1 MSQSNEHDFYARYL
15 NPAAGGDER
24 GDSEPVED
32 QRPDRS
38 GEGDGGRTGGGA
50 HAAPERDLNDSDRD
64 QNGHHAADSD
74 DDYPLLT
81 SLPGQQ
87 YPAQDQPA
95 HEPPP
100 LDLDRDRDREYPP
113 ADRGEPPHQDRRY
126 PPTDR
131 WEPSHPEPSS
141 PGRQEPPPSPPR
153 PDWERQYPP
162 MDRRG
167 EQPPR
172 QYPPYP
178 PQHYPPMDR
187 QGDEPPPLYPPRQTP
202 PDAGSSPHGDG
213 PADIHDLAG
222 RHRDSAARSR
232 PSASVGQMR
241 AQVRQADLVRPYKP
255 VPEIGWRKKLHQ
267 LTRINPGVG
276 PAEREWI
283 DLKRR
288 LGVNLRGTY
297 LIAIMQQKG
306 GASKTTSTIGLGEAL
321 ARYRDDKVVAIDAN
335 PANGNLASRVD
346 EPSTGTWRS
355 LIADPHLVSYSDFR
369 HYLGKDSSSGL
380 EVLGSDIGDDVM
392 TGMNLIQAW
401 DKLSRQ
407 YPIGLIDCG
416 NQMRDDLTA
425 AILSRVDAVVVVST
439 TRYDG
444 AAGAQDTLN
453 WLISHG
459 YPHLV
464 RSAVMLISNV
474 NKVSADRAVRNLH
487 EDFERVCRAVHDIPY
502 DPHLSDATA
511 INFDRL
517 APATR
522 RAYLEAA
529 ASVVDGFAGAAD
541 KDSGYRSGSNRNN
554 QRGDWR

>member
-1 MSQSNEHDFYARYL
+1 MSQSNEQDFYTRYL
-15 NPAAGGDER
+15 NPAAGGER
-24 GDSEPVED
+24 EQPESVDPVLL
-32 QRPDRS
+32 PDRGPA
-38 GEGDGGRTGGGA
+38 GEDDPAGGERPQAAAG
-50 HAAPERDLNDSDRD
+50 HARNGRHAPE
-64 QNGHHAADSD
+64 D
-74 DDYPLLT
+74 DPEDDPPV
-81 SLPGQQ
+81 SAP
-87 YPAQDQPA
+87 PAQHYPPPDPPGRQ
-95 HEPPP
+95 PPP
-100 LDLDRDRDREYPP
+100 LPDRDEHFPPSQHRDHDQDQDQDRHREYPP
-113 ADRGEPPHQDRRY
+113 MDRWAAPQHDPRYPSPPADRWGAAPQPPRPY
-126 PPTDR
+126 PPPPTDR
-131 WEPSHPEPSS
+131 WGE
-141 PGRQEPPPSPPR
+141 EPPP
-153 PDWERQYPP
+153 YF
-162 MDRRG
+162 
-167 EQPPR
+167 PPR
-172 QYPPYP
+172 QSPPAATA
-178 PQHYPPMDR
+178 
-187 QGDEPPPLYPPRQTP
+187 PPRGGTP
-202 PDAGSSPHGDG
+202 AEGPDPD
-213 PADIHDLAG
+213 AG
-222 RHRDSAARSR
+222 RHRSQ
-232 PSASVGQMR
+232 PTASVGPMR

-255 VPEIGWRKKLHQ
+255 IPEIGWRKKLHQ

-297 LIAIMQQKG
+297 LVAIMQQKG

-380 EVLGSDIGDDVM
+380 EVLGSDGGDDVM

-439 TRYDG
+439 TRFDG
-444 AAGAQDTLN
+444 AVGAQDTLN

-464 RSAVMLISNV
+464 RSAVMIISNV
-474 NKVSADRAVRNLH
+474 NKVAADKAVRNLH

-522 RAYLEAA
+522 RAFLEAA

-541 KDSGYRSGSNRNN
+541 KDSGYRRTRSD
-554 QRGDWR
+554 QRGEWR